1 VKLIVIGLV
10 GPPALAAGLADG
22 FAAGVADALAIGV
35 AVEQGHIAALGVVV
49 IHSRIDR
56 AGGAVRAGAVAARV

>member
-1 VKLIVIGLV
+1 
-10 GPPALAAGLADG
+10 LADG

-56 AGGAVRAGAVAARV
+56 AGGAVRAGAAAARV